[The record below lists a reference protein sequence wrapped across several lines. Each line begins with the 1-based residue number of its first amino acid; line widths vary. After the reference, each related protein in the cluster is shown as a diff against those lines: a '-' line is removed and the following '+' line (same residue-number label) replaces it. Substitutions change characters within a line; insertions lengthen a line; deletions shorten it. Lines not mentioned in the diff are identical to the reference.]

1 MAKEAKKNNIHEIE
15 IEVKGKDWEKALDK
29 AFDEKIKTVKVDGFR
44 KGKCPRNIYE
54 KKFGKESLYM
64 DAVNNALPDAY
75 DKAVAKDNLIPII
88 QPGFDIKKIDE
99 NGVTLVFTITTKPE
113 VVITKYK
120 DLGVKKEE
128 AKITKKEVDAEI
140 EKLLEQYSD
149 LVVKEGK
156 IENGDTAII
165 DFEGFIGDK
174 AFEGGKGENYPLV
187 IGSGSFI
194 PGFEDQ
200 LVGKKSDDE
209 VDVKV
214 TFPEDY
220 HAEDLK
226 GKEAVFKVKIHEVK
240 TKEKPNMDKDFF
252 MDLGFDNVENEE
264 QLRDLLKADLEA
276 KKNYEL
282 ENKYVDDLLEAA
294 AKNTTVEIPH
304 ELVHEEIDRMMKQ
317 YEQNLAMQGINLE
330 MFYQFTHSDEA
341 ALREQMHEE
350 AEKRVKYRFILEE
363 IVELEKIEIS
373 DEEANKEAEEIA
385 KRYNMKKEEFL
396 AQFGGLEMIKY
407 DLQMEKAIDI
417 MK

>member
-1 MAKEAKKNNIHEIE
+1 MAKEAKKTNIHEIE
-15 IEVKGKDWEKALDK
+15 IEVKGKEWEEALDK
-29 AFDEKIKTVKVDGFR
+29 AFDEKIKNIKVDGFR

-54 KKFGKESLYM
+54 KKYGKESLYM

-75 DKAVAKDNLIPII
+75 DKAVKKDNLIPII

-113 VVITKYK
+113 VIISKYK

-128 AKITKKEVDAEI
+128 AKITKKDVDAEI

-149 LVVKEGK
+149 LVVKDGK

-165 DFEGFIGDK
+165 DFEGFIDDK

-194 PGFEDQ
+194 PGFEEQ
-200 LVGKKSDDE
+200 LIGKKSEDE

-240 TKEKPNMDKDFF
+240 TKEKPNMDKEFF

-294 AKNTTVEIPH
+294 SKNTTVEIPH

-350 AEKRVKYRFILEE
+350 AEKRVKYRFMLEE
-363 IVELEKIEIS
+363 IVLLEKIEIS

-385 KRYNMKKEEFL
+385 KRYNMKKDEFL